1 MKPSPLLRRG
11 ITTKAHI
18 LDRELGIVEY
28 VASDN
33 TLDGDH
39 EVTLVDGWDFSRMEK
54 NAPFIDSHR
63 QDSIEHV
70 LGKVIGGRV
79 EKGQL
84 VETVQWAVGMG
95 RDLADIGFKM
105 TEAGFLRGVSVGFI
119 ALEEIN
125 VKTTRDFHTQA
136 LALGVAVEDLPDL
149 QTVYK
154 RQQQIE
160 LSAVVVGSNPNALVK
175 AFAAGAIVEKDL
187 AAIGF
192 GGDDEYA
199 FLQQAATAYESQECT
214 AVLKSMIGL
223 EMGRL
228 FAARNKSL
236 SETTKRKATDTSPC
250 TPSGG
255 LDVERKVAQRQEF
268 LEQLANLGRR

>member
-136 LALGVAVEDLPDL
+136 LALGVAVDDLPDL

-199 FLQQAATAYESQECT
+199 FLQQECT

-228 FAARNKSL
+228 FAARRKTL
-236 SETTKRKATDTSPC
+236 SETTKRTATDASPC

-268 LEQLANLGRR
+268 LEQLATLGRR